1 MIRRPP
7 RSTRTDT
14 LFPYTTLFRSAG
26 QQRIEER
33 VRPLRGELRRHAA
46 LGADHAARALV
57 HEVRDEAAVEQR
69 RQLRRLAGVDEH
81 QRLPAQ
87 LAAGVGALLEAAQ
100 RQRRSVVQAQAGAV
114 GAAGIVQRRRAG
126 MAVQVQD
133 LVVGLRVVE
142 RLRQFVAAGAAL
154 HAYVGPRECNA
165 VPVALLAAYDVQLHL
180 LVDAEVEV
188 EADRRSEEHT
198 SELQSLMRI
207 SYAVFCLKKKKK
219 YTKKSKINN

>member
-1 MIRRPP
+1 MEFRRV
-7 RSTRTDT
+7 
-14 LFPYTTLFRSAG
+14 LFRS
-26 QQRIEER
+26 
-33 VRPLRGELRRHAA
+33 
-46 LGADHAARALV
+46 
-57 HEVRDEAAVEQR
+57 EAAVEQR

-142 RLRQFVAAGAAL
+142 RLQQFVAAGAAL
-154 HAYVGPRECNA
+154 HAYVWPRECNA
-165 VPVALLAAYDVQLHL
+165 VPVALLAAYDVQ
-180 LVDAEVEV
+180 
-188 EADRRSEEHT
+188 RSVEHT
-198 SELQSLMRI
+198 SELQSLMRS
-207 SYAVFCLKKKKK
+207 SYAVF
-219 YTKKSKINN
+219 